1 MATQNKNLSL
11 FNKPEIPSAKGM
23 RFGIVVANWNG
34 EITNNLLTG
43 VKSTLLECGASEKN
57 ITIIEV
63 PGSFELVFGAK
74 LLSKK
79 KLDAIIC
86 LGSVIKGETKHF
98 DFVCNAVS
106 LGIKDLNIA
115 QIGHPILRNKTKDIP
130 INDIKSNNT
139 QKIIEKMIQ
148 TMRKHNG
155 AGLAANQIYEP
166 IRICII
172 EVLDNPRYK
181 HLNTIPLKI
190 LINPKVIIKKDT
202 ATFNSY
208 EGCLSVPNL
217 RGKVR
222 RYNSIN
228 VTYYTMDAKKITEN
242 IKGLESIVYQHEID
256 HLDGY
261 LFTDKVEDN
270 STLVTY
276 ENYQKYYEEEYKKEL
291 EKFNNIAENL
301 S

>member
-1 MATQNKNLSL
+1 MFK
-11 FNKPEIPSAKGM
+11 
-23 RFGIVVANWNG
+23 
-34 EITNNLLTG
+34 
-43 VKSTLLECGASEKN
+43 
-57 ITIIEV
+57 
-63 PGSFELVFGAK
+63 
-74 LLSKK
+74 
-79 KLDAIIC
+79 
-86 LGSVIKGETKHF
+86 
-98 DFVCNAVS
+98 DF
-106 LGIKDLNIA
+106 NIA
-115 QIGHPILRNKTKDIP
+115 QIGHPILRNKTKDMP
-130 INDIKSNNT
+130 INEIKSENT
-139 QKIIEKMIQ
+139 QKIIEKMIK

-181 HLNTIPLKI
+181 HLNTIPLKV
-190 LINPKVIIKKDT
+190 LINPKVIIKKNT

-217 RGKVR
+217 RGKVK
-222 RYNSIN
+222 RYNTIN
-228 VTYYTMDAKKITEN
+228 VTYYTKDAKKITEN

-291 EKFNNIAENL
+291 ENFNSIAESL

>member
-1 MATQNKNLSL
+1 MFK
-11 FNKPEIPSAKGM
+11 
-23 RFGIVVANWNG
+23 
-34 EITNNLLTG
+34 
-43 VKSTLLECGASEKN
+43 
-57 ITIIEV
+57 
-63 PGSFELVFGAK
+63 
-74 LLSKK
+74 
-79 KLDAIIC
+79 
-86 LGSVIKGETKHF
+86 
-98 DFVCNAVS
+98 DF
-106 LGIKDLNIA
+106 NIA

-130 INDIKSNNT
+130 INEIKTENT
-139 QKIIEKMIQ
+139 KKIIEKMIK
-148 TMRKHNG
+148 TMRMHNG

-166 IRICII
+166 ISICIV

-181 HLNTIPLKI
+181 HLNTIPLKV
-190 LINPKVIIKKDT
+190 LINPKVIIKKDS

-217 RGKVR
+217 RGKVK
-222 RYNSIN
+222 RYNTIN

-242 IKGLESIVYQHEID
+242 TKGLESIVYQHEID

-291 EKFNNIAENL
+291 ENFNSIALNL

>member
-1 MATQNKNLSL
+1 MFK
-11 FNKPEIPSAKGM
+11 
-23 RFGIVVANWNG
+23 
-34 EITNNLLTG
+34 
-43 VKSTLLECGASEKN
+43 
-57 ITIIEV
+57 
-63 PGSFELVFGAK
+63 
-74 LLSKK
+74 
-79 KLDAIIC
+79 
-86 LGSVIKGETKHF
+86 
-98 DFVCNAVS
+98 DF
-106 LGIKDLNIA
+106 NIA

-130 INDIKSNNT
+130 INEIKSENT
-139 QKIIEKMIQ
+139 QKIIEKMIK

-181 HLNTIPLKI
+181 HLNTIPLKV

-217 RGKVR
+217 RGKVK
-222 RYNSIN
+222 RYNTIN
-228 VTYYTMDAKKITEN
+228 VTYYNMDAKKITED

-291 EKFNNIAENL
+291 ENFNNIAVNL

>member
-1 MATQNKNLSL
+1 MFK
-11 FNKPEIPSAKGM
+11 
-23 RFGIVVANWNG
+23 
-34 EITNNLLTG
+34 
-43 VKSTLLECGASEKN
+43 
-57 ITIIEV
+57 
-63 PGSFELVFGAK
+63 
-74 LLSKK
+74 
-79 KLDAIIC
+79 
-86 LGSVIKGETKHF
+86 
-98 DFVCNAVS
+98 DF
-106 LGIKDLNIA
+106 NIA

-130 INDIKSNNT
+130 INEIKSENT
-139 QKIIEKMIQ
+139 KKIIEKMIE
-148 TMRKHNG
+148 TMRMHNG

-181 HLNTIPLKI
+181 HLNTIPLKV
-190 LINPKVIIKKDT
+190 LINPKVIIKKDS

-217 RGKVR
+217 RGKVK
-222 RYNSIN
+222 RYNTIN
-228 VTYYTMDAKKITEN
+228 VTYYTMDAKKITED

-291 EKFNNIAENL
+291 ENFNSIAVNL

>member
-1 MATQNKNLSL
+1 M
-11 FNKPEIPSAKGM
+11 F
-23 RFGIVVANWNG
+23 
-34 EITNNLLTG
+34 
-43 VKSTLLECGASEKN
+43 
-57 ITIIEV
+57 
-63 PGSFELVFGAK
+63 
-74 LLSKK
+74 
-79 KLDAIIC
+79 
-86 LGSVIKGETKHF
+86 
-98 DFVCNAVS
+98 
-106 LGIKDLNIA
+106 KDLNIA

-130 INDIKSNNT
+130 INDIKSDNT
-139 QKIIEKMIQ
+139 QKIIEKMIK

-181 HLNTIPLKI
+181 HLNTIPLKV

-291 EKFNNIAENL
+291 ENFNSIAENL

>member
-1 MATQNKNLSL
+1 MFK
-11 FNKPEIPSAKGM
+11 
-23 RFGIVVANWNG
+23 
-34 EITNNLLTG
+34 
-43 VKSTLLECGASEKN
+43 
-57 ITIIEV
+57 
-63 PGSFELVFGAK
+63 
-74 LLSKK
+74 
-79 KLDAIIC
+79 
-86 LGSVIKGETKHF
+86 
-98 DFVCNAVS
+98 DF
-106 LGIKDLNIA
+106 NIA

-130 INDIKSNNT
+130 INEIKSEST
-139 QKIIEKMIQ
+139 QKIIEKMIK
-148 TMRKHNG
+148 TMRMYNG

-166 IRICII
+166 MSICIV

-181 HLNTIPLKI
+181 HLNTIPLKV
-190 LINPKVIIKKDT
+190 LINPKVIIKKDS

-217 RGKVR
+217 RGKVK
-222 RYNSIN
+222 RYNTIN
-228 VTYYTMDAKKITEN
+228 VTYYTMDAKKITED

-291 EKFNNIAENL
+291 ENFKSIAEDL

>member
-1 MATQNKNLSL
+1 M
-11 FNKPEIPSAKGM
+11 F
-23 RFGIVVANWNG
+23 
-34 EITNNLLTG
+34 
-43 VKSTLLECGASEKN
+43 
-57 ITIIEV
+57 
-63 PGSFELVFGAK
+63 
-74 LLSKK
+74 
-79 KLDAIIC
+79 
-86 LGSVIKGETKHF
+86 
-98 DFVCNAVS
+98 
-106 LGIKDLNIA
+106 KDLNIA
-115 QIGHPILRNKTKDIP
+115 QIGHPILRNKTKNIP
-130 INDIKSNNT
+130 INDIKSDNT
-139 QKIIEKMIQ
+139 KKIIEKMIK

-228 VTYYTMDAKKITEN
+228 VTYYTMDAKKVTEN

-291 EKFNNIAENL
+291 ENFNSIAENL

>member
-1 MATQNKNLSL
+1 MFK
-11 FNKPEIPSAKGM
+11 
-23 RFGIVVANWNG
+23 
-34 EITNNLLTG
+34 
-43 VKSTLLECGASEKN
+43 
-57 ITIIEV
+57 
-63 PGSFELVFGAK
+63 
-74 LLSKK
+74 
-79 KLDAIIC
+79 
-86 LGSVIKGETKHF
+86 
-98 DFVCNAVS
+98 DF
-106 LGIKDLNIA
+106 NIA

-130 INDIKSNNT
+130 INEIKSENT
-139 QKIIEKMIQ
+139 KKIIEKMIK
-148 TMRKHNG
+148 TMRMHNG

-181 HLNTIPLKI
+181 HLNTIPLKV
-190 LINPKVIIKKDT
+190 LINPKVIIKKDS

-217 RGKVR
+217 RGKVK
-222 RYNSIN
+222 RYNTIN
-228 VTYYTMDAKKITEN
+228 VTYYNMDAKKITED

-256 HLDGY
+256 HLHGY

-291 EKFNNIAENL
+291 ENFNSIAENL

>member
-1 MATQNKNLSL
+1 M
-11 FNKPEIPSAKGM
+11 
-23 RFGIVVANWNG
+23 
-34 EITNNLLTG
+34 
-43 VKSTLLECGASEKN
+43 
-57 ITIIEV
+57 
-63 PGSFELVFGAK
+63 
-74 LLSKK
+74 
-79 KLDAIIC
+79 
-86 LGSVIKGETKHF
+86 
-98 DFVCNAVS
+98 
-106 LGIKDLNIA
+106 IKDLNIA

-130 INDIKSNNT
+130 INDIKSDNT
-139 QKIIEKMIQ
+139 QKIIEKMIK

-242 IKGLESIVYQHEID
+242 IRGLESIVYQHEID

-291 EKFNNIAENL
+291 ENFNSIAENL

>member
-1 MATQNKNLSL
+1 M
-11 FNKPEIPSAKGM
+11 F
-23 RFGIVVANWNG
+23 
-34 EITNNLLTG
+34 
-43 VKSTLLECGASEKN
+43 
-57 ITIIEV
+57 
-63 PGSFELVFGAK
+63 
-74 LLSKK
+74 
-79 KLDAIIC
+79 
-86 LGSVIKGETKHF
+86 
-98 DFVCNAVS
+98 
-106 LGIKDLNIA
+106 KDLNIA

-130 INDIKSNNT
+130 INDIKSDNT
-139 QKIIEKMIQ
+139 HKIIEKMIK

-181 HLNTIPLKI
+181 HLNTIPLKV

-291 EKFNNIAENL
+291 ENFNSIAENL

>member
-1 MATQNKNLSL
+1 MFK
-11 FNKPEIPSAKGM
+11 
-23 RFGIVVANWNG
+23 
-34 EITNNLLTG
+34 
-43 VKSTLLECGASEKN
+43 
-57 ITIIEV
+57 
-63 PGSFELVFGAK
+63 
-74 LLSKK
+74 
-79 KLDAIIC
+79 
-86 LGSVIKGETKHF
+86 
-98 DFVCNAVS
+98 DF
-106 LGIKDLNIA
+106 NIA
-115 QIGHPILRNKTKDIP
+115 QIGHPILRNKTRDIP
-130 INDIKSNNT
+130 INEIKSENT
-139 QKIIEKMIQ
+139 QKIIEKMIK

-181 HLNTIPLKI
+181 HLSTIPLKV
-190 LINPKVIIKKDT
+190 LINPKIIIKKDT

-217 RGKVR
+217 RGKVK
-222 RYNSIN
+222 RYNTIN
-228 VTYYTMDAKKITEN
+228 VTYYTMDAKKITED

-291 EKFNNIAENL
+291 ENFNSIAENL

>member
-1 MATQNKNLSL
+1 M
-11 FNKPEIPSAKGM
+11 
-23 RFGIVVANWNG
+23 
-34 EITNNLLTG
+34 
-43 VKSTLLECGASEKN
+43 
-57 ITIIEV
+57 
-63 PGSFELVFGAK
+63 
-74 LLSKK
+74 
-79 KLDAIIC
+79 
-86 LGSVIKGETKHF
+86 
-98 DFVCNAVS
+98 
-106 LGIKDLNIA
+106 IKDLNIA

-130 INDIKSNNT
+130 INDIKSDNT
-139 QKIIEKMIQ
+139 KKIIEKMIK

-276 ENYQKYYEEEYKKEL
+276 ENYQKYYEEGYKKEL
-291 EKFNNIAENL
+291 ESFNSIAKNL

>member
-1 MATQNKNLSL
+1 MFK
-11 FNKPEIPSAKGM
+11 
-23 RFGIVVANWNG
+23 
-34 EITNNLLTG
+34 
-43 VKSTLLECGASEKN
+43 
-57 ITIIEV
+57 
-63 PGSFELVFGAK
+63 
-74 LLSKK
+74 
-79 KLDAIIC
+79 
-86 LGSVIKGETKHF
+86 
-98 DFVCNAVS
+98 DF
-106 LGIKDLNIA
+106 NIA

-130 INDIKSNNT
+130 INEIKSENT
-139 QKIIEKMIQ
+139 QKIIEKMIK

-181 HLNTIPLKI
+181 HLNTIPLKV

-217 RGKVR
+217 RGKVK
-222 RYNSIN
+222 RYNTIN
-228 VTYYTMDAKKITEN
+228 VTYYTINAKKITED

-276 ENYQKYYEEEYKKEL
+276 ENYQKYYEEGYKKEL
-291 EKFNNIAENL
+291 ENFNSIAENL

>member
-1 MATQNKNLSL
+1 M
-11 FNKPEIPSAKGM
+11 
-23 RFGIVVANWNG
+23 
-34 EITNNLLTG
+34 
-43 VKSTLLECGASEKN
+43 
-57 ITIIEV
+57 
-63 PGSFELVFGAK
+63 
-74 LLSKK
+74 
-79 KLDAIIC
+79 
-86 LGSVIKGETKHF
+86 
-98 DFVCNAVS
+98 
-106 LGIKDLNIA
+106 IKDLNIA

-130 INDIKSNNT
+130 INDIKSTNT
-139 QKIIEKMIQ
+139 QKIIEKMIK

-181 HLNTIPLKI
+181 HLNTIPLKV

-202 ATFNSY
+202 TTFNSY

-291 EKFNNIAENL
+291 ENFNSIAESL

>member
-1 MATQNKNLSL
+1 MFK
-11 FNKPEIPSAKGM
+11 
-23 RFGIVVANWNG
+23 
-34 EITNNLLTG
+34 
-43 VKSTLLECGASEKN
+43 
-57 ITIIEV
+57 
-63 PGSFELVFGAK
+63 
-74 LLSKK
+74 
-79 KLDAIIC
+79 
-86 LGSVIKGETKHF
+86 
-98 DFVCNAVS
+98 DF
-106 LGIKDLNIA
+106 NIA

-130 INDIKSNNT
+130 INEIKSENT
-139 QKIIEKMIQ
+139 QKIIEKMIK
-148 TMRKHNG
+148 TMRMHNG

-181 HLNTIPLKI
+181 HLNTIPLKV

-217 RGKVR
+217 RGKVK
-222 RYNSIN
+222 RYNTIN
-228 VTYYTMDAKKITEN
+228 VTYYTKDAKKITED

-291 EKFNNIAENL
+291 ENFNSIAKNL

>member
-1 MATQNKNLSL
+1 MFK
-11 FNKPEIPSAKGM
+11 
-23 RFGIVVANWNG
+23 
-34 EITNNLLTG
+34 
-43 VKSTLLECGASEKN
+43 
-57 ITIIEV
+57 
-63 PGSFELVFGAK
+63 
-74 LLSKK
+74 
-79 KLDAIIC
+79 
-86 LGSVIKGETKHF
+86 
-98 DFVCNAVS
+98 DF
-106 LGIKDLNIA
+106 NIA

-130 INDIKSNNT
+130 INEIKSENT
-139 QKIIEKMIQ
+139 QKIIEKMIK

-181 HLNTIPLKI
+181 HLNTIPLKV

-217 RGKVR
+217 RGKVK
-222 RYNSIN
+222 RYNTIN
-228 VTYYTMDAKKITEN
+228 ITYYTKDAKKITED

-291 EKFNNIAENL
+291 ENFNSIAKNL

>member
-1 MATQNKNLSL
+1 MFK
-11 FNKPEIPSAKGM
+11 
-23 RFGIVVANWNG
+23 
-34 EITNNLLTG
+34 
-43 VKSTLLECGASEKN
+43 
-57 ITIIEV
+57 
-63 PGSFELVFGAK
+63 
-74 LLSKK
+74 
-79 KLDAIIC
+79 
-86 LGSVIKGETKHF
+86 
-98 DFVCNAVS
+98 DF
-106 LGIKDLNIA
+106 NIA

-130 INDIKSNNT
+130 INEIKSENT
-139 QKIIEKMIQ
+139 KKIIEKMIK
-148 TMRKHNG
+148 TMRMHNG

-166 IRICII
+166 MSICIV

-181 HLNTIPLKI
+181 HLNTIPLKV
-190 LINPKVIIKKDT
+190 LINPKVIIKKDS

-217 RGKVR
+217 RGKVK
-222 RYNSIN
+222 RYNTIN
-228 VTYYTMDAKKITEN
+228 VTYYTMDAKKITED
-242 IKGLESIVYQHEID
+242 IKGLQSIVYQHEID

-291 EKFNNIAENL
+291 ENFNSIAVNL

>member
-1 MATQNKNLSL
+1 MFK
-11 FNKPEIPSAKGM
+11 
-23 RFGIVVANWNG
+23 
-34 EITNNLLTG
+34 
-43 VKSTLLECGASEKN
+43 
-57 ITIIEV
+57 
-63 PGSFELVFGAK
+63 
-74 LLSKK
+74 
-79 KLDAIIC
+79 
-86 LGSVIKGETKHF
+86 
-98 DFVCNAVS
+98 DF
-106 LGIKDLNIA
+106 NIA

-130 INDIKSNNT
+130 INEIKSENT
-139 QKIIEKMIQ
+139 QKIIEKMIK

-181 HLNTIPLKI
+181 HLNTIPLKV
-190 LINPKVIIKKDT
+190 LINPKVIIKKNT

-217 RGKVR
+217 RGKVK
-222 RYNSIN
+222 RYNTIN
-228 VTYYTMDAKKITEN
+228 VTYYNMDAKKITED

-256 HLDGY
+256 HLHGY

-291 EKFNNIAENL
+291 ENFNSIAVNL

>member
-1 MATQNKNLSL
+1 M
-11 FNKPEIPSAKGM
+11 
-23 RFGIVVANWNG
+23 
-34 EITNNLLTG
+34 
-43 VKSTLLECGASEKN
+43 
-57 ITIIEV
+57 
-63 PGSFELVFGAK
+63 
-74 LLSKK
+74 
-79 KLDAIIC
+79 
-86 LGSVIKGETKHF
+86 IK
-98 DFVCNAVS
+98 
-106 LGIKDLNIA
+106 
-115 QIGHPILRNKTKDIP
+115 
-130 INDIKSNNT
+130 
-139 QKIIEKMIQ
+139 
-148 TMRKHNG
+148 TMRMHNG

-181 HLNTIPLKI
+181 HLNTIPLKV
-190 LINPKVIIKKDT
+190 LINPKVIIKKDS

-217 RGKVR
+217 RGKVK
-222 RYNSIN
+222 RYNTIN
-228 VTYYTMDAKKITEN
+228 VTYYTMDAKKITED

-291 EKFNNIAENL
+291 ENFNSIAENL

>member
-1 MATQNKNLSL
+1 MFK
-11 FNKPEIPSAKGM
+11 
-23 RFGIVVANWNG
+23 
-34 EITNNLLTG
+34 
-43 VKSTLLECGASEKN
+43 
-57 ITIIEV
+57 
-63 PGSFELVFGAK
+63 
-74 LLSKK
+74 
-79 KLDAIIC
+79 
-86 LGSVIKGETKHF
+86 
-98 DFVCNAVS
+98 DF
-106 LGIKDLNIA
+106 NIA

-130 INDIKSNNT
+130 INEIKSENT
-139 QKIIEKMIQ
+139 KKIIEKMIK
-148 TMRKHNG
+148 TMRMHNG

-166 IRICII
+166 ISICIV

-181 HLNTIPLKI
+181 HLNTIPLKV

-217 RGKVR
+217 RGKVK
-222 RYNSIN
+222 RYNTIN
-228 VTYYTMDAKKITEN
+228 VTYYNMDAKKITED

-291 EKFNNIAENL
+291 VNFNSIAENL

>member
-1 MATQNKNLSL
+1 MFK
-11 FNKPEIPSAKGM
+11 
-23 RFGIVVANWNG
+23 
-34 EITNNLLTG
+34 
-43 VKSTLLECGASEKN
+43 
-57 ITIIEV
+57 
-63 PGSFELVFGAK
+63 
-74 LLSKK
+74 
-79 KLDAIIC
+79 
-86 LGSVIKGETKHF
+86 
-98 DFVCNAVS
+98 DF
-106 LGIKDLNIA
+106 NIA

-130 INDIKSNNT
+130 INEIKSENT
-139 QKIIEKMIQ
+139 KKIIEKMIK
-148 TMRKHNG
+148 TMRMHNG

-166 IRICII
+166 MSICIV

-181 HLNTIPLKI
+181 HLNTIPLKV

-217 RGKVR
+217 RGKVK
-222 RYNSIN
+222 RYNTIN
-228 VTYYTMDAKKITEN
+228 VTYYTKDAKKITED

-276 ENYQKYYEEEYKKEL
+276 ENYQKYYEEGYKKEL
-291 EKFNNIAENL
+291 ENFNSIAENL

>member
-1 MATQNKNLSL
+1 MFK
-11 FNKPEIPSAKGM
+11 
-23 RFGIVVANWNG
+23 
-34 EITNNLLTG
+34 
-43 VKSTLLECGASEKN
+43 
-57 ITIIEV
+57 
-63 PGSFELVFGAK
+63 
-74 LLSKK
+74 
-79 KLDAIIC
+79 
-86 LGSVIKGETKHF
+86 
-98 DFVCNAVS
+98 DF
-106 LGIKDLNIA
+106 NIA

-130 INDIKSNNT
+130 INEIKSENT
-139 QKIIEKMIQ
+139 QKIIEKMIK

-181 HLNTIPLKI
+181 HLNTIPLKV

-217 RGKVR
+217 RGKVK
-222 RYNSIN
+222 RYNTIN
-228 VTYYTMDAKKITEN
+228 VTYYTMDAKKITED

-291 EKFNNIAENL
+291 ENFNSIAENL

>member
-1 MATQNKNLSL
+1 MFK
-11 FNKPEIPSAKGM
+11 
-23 RFGIVVANWNG
+23 
-34 EITNNLLTG
+34 
-43 VKSTLLECGASEKN
+43 
-57 ITIIEV
+57 
-63 PGSFELVFGAK
+63 
-74 LLSKK
+74 
-79 KLDAIIC
+79 
-86 LGSVIKGETKHF
+86 
-98 DFVCNAVS
+98 DF
-106 LGIKDLNIA
+106 NIA

-130 INDIKSNNT
+130 INEIKSENT
-139 QKIIEKMIQ
+139 QKIIEKMIK

-181 HLNTIPLKI
+181 HLNTIPLKV

-217 RGKVR
+217 RGKVK
-222 RYNSIN
+222 RYNTIN
-228 VTYYTMDAKKITEN
+228 VTYYNMDAKKITED

-256 HLDGY
+256 HLHGY

-276 ENYQKYYEEEYKKEL
+276 ENYQKYYEEAYKKEL
-291 EKFNNIAENL
+291 EDFNSIADNL

>member
-1 MATQNKNLSL
+1 MFKN
-11 FNKPEIPSAKGM
+11 F
-23 RFGIVVANWNG
+23 
-34 EITNNLLTG
+34 
-43 VKSTLLECGASEKN
+43 
-57 ITIIEV
+57 
-63 PGSFELVFGAK
+63 
-74 LLSKK
+74 
-79 KLDAIIC
+79 
-86 LGSVIKGETKHF
+86 
-98 DFVCNAVS
+98 
-106 LGIKDLNIA
+106 NIA

-130 INDIKSNNT
+130 INEIKSENT
-139 QKIIEKMIQ
+139 QKIIEKMIK

-181 HLNTIPLKI
+181 HLNTIPLKV

-217 RGKVR
+217 RGKVK
-222 RYNSIN
+222 RYNTIN
-228 VTYYTMDAKKITEN
+228 VTYYTMDAKKITED

-291 EKFNNIAENL
+291 ENFNSIAVNL

>member
-1 MATQNKNLSL
+1 MFKN
-11 FNKPEIPSAKGM
+11 F
-23 RFGIVVANWNG
+23 
-34 EITNNLLTG
+34 
-43 VKSTLLECGASEKN
+43 
-57 ITIIEV
+57 
-63 PGSFELVFGAK
+63 
-74 LLSKK
+74 
-79 KLDAIIC
+79 
-86 LGSVIKGETKHF
+86 
-98 DFVCNAVS
+98 
-106 LGIKDLNIA
+106 NIA

-130 INDIKSNNT
+130 INEIKSENT
-139 QKIIEKMIQ
+139 QKIIEKMIN
-148 TMRKHNG
+148 TMREHNG

-181 HLNTIPLKI
+181 HLNTIPLKV
-190 LINPKVIIKKDT
+190 LINPKIVIKKDT

-217 RGKVR
+217 RGKVK
-222 RYNSIN
+222 RYNTIN
-228 VTYYTMDAKKITEN
+228 VTYYTMDAKKITED

-291 EKFNNIAENL
+291 ANFNSIAENL

>member
-1 MATQNKNLSL
+1 
-11 FNKPEIPSAKGM
+11 
-23 RFGIVVANWNG
+23 
-34 EITNNLLTG
+34 
-43 VKSTLLECGASEKN
+43 
-57 ITIIEV
+57 
-63 PGSFELVFGAK
+63 
-74 LLSKK
+74 
-79 KLDAIIC
+79 
-86 LGSVIKGETKHF
+86 
-98 DFVCNAVS
+98 
-106 LGIKDLNIA
+106 
-115 QIGHPILRNKTKDIP
+115 
-130 INDIKSNNT
+130 
-139 QKIIEKMIQ
+139 
-148 TMRKHNG
+148 MRKHNG

-181 HLNTIPLKI
+181 HLNTIPLKV

-291 EKFNNIAENL
+291 ENFNSIAENL

>member
-1 MATQNKNLSL
+1 MFK
-11 FNKPEIPSAKGM
+11 
-23 RFGIVVANWNG
+23 
-34 EITNNLLTG
+34 
-43 VKSTLLECGASEKN
+43 
-57 ITIIEV
+57 
-63 PGSFELVFGAK
+63 
-74 LLSKK
+74 
-79 KLDAIIC
+79 
-86 LGSVIKGETKHF
+86 
-98 DFVCNAVS
+98 DF
-106 LGIKDLNIA
+106 NIA

-130 INDIKSNNT
+130 INEIKSENT
-139 QKIIEKMIQ
+139 QKVIEKMIK
-148 TMRKHNG
+148 TMRMHNG

-181 HLNTIPLKI
+181 HLNTIPLKV

-217 RGKVR
+217 RGKVK
-222 RYNSIN
+222 RYNTIN
-228 VTYYTMDAKKITEN
+228 VTYYNMDAKKITED

-256 HLDGY
+256 HLHGF

-276 ENYQKYYEEEYKKEL
+276 ENYQKYYEEEYKREL
-291 EKFNNIAENL
+291 ENFNSIAVNL

>member
-1 MATQNKNLSL
+1 M
-11 FNKPEIPSAKGM
+11 F
-23 RFGIVVANWNG
+23 
-34 EITNNLLTG
+34 
-43 VKSTLLECGASEKN
+43 
-57 ITIIEV
+57 
-63 PGSFELVFGAK
+63 
-74 LLSKK
+74 
-79 KLDAIIC
+79 
-86 LGSVIKGETKHF
+86 
-98 DFVCNAVS
+98 
-106 LGIKDLNIA
+106 KDLNIA

-130 INDIKSNNT
+130 INDIKSDNT
-139 QKIIEKMIQ
+139 QKIIEKMIK

-228 VTYYTMDAKKITEN
+228 VTYYTMDAKRITEN

-291 EKFNNIAENL
+291 ENFNSIAENL

>member
-1 MATQNKNLSL
+1 MFK
-11 FNKPEIPSAKGM
+11 
-23 RFGIVVANWNG
+23 
-34 EITNNLLTG
+34 
-43 VKSTLLECGASEKN
+43 
-57 ITIIEV
+57 
-63 PGSFELVFGAK
+63 
-74 LLSKK
+74 
-79 KLDAIIC
+79 
-86 LGSVIKGETKHF
+86 
-98 DFVCNAVS
+98 DF
-106 LGIKDLNIA
+106 NIA

-130 INDIKSNNT
+130 INEIKSENT
-139 QKIIEKMIQ
+139 KKIIEKMIK

-155 AGLAANQIYEP
+155 VGLAANQIYEP
-166 IRICII
+166 IRLCII
-172 EVLDNPRYK
+172 EVLNNPRYK
-181 HLNTIPLKI
+181 NLNTIPLKI

-217 RGKVR
+217 RGKVK
-222 RYNSIN
+222 RYNTIN
-228 VTYYTMDAKKITEN
+228 VTYYNMDAKKITED

-276 ENYQKYYEEEYKKEL
+276 ENYQKYYEEGYIKEL
-291 EKFNNIAENL
+291 ENFNSIAENL

>member
-1 MATQNKNLSL
+1 MFK
-11 FNKPEIPSAKGM
+11 
-23 RFGIVVANWNG
+23 
-34 EITNNLLTG
+34 
-43 VKSTLLECGASEKN
+43 
-57 ITIIEV
+57 
-63 PGSFELVFGAK
+63 
-74 LLSKK
+74 
-79 KLDAIIC
+79 
-86 LGSVIKGETKHF
+86 
-98 DFVCNAVS
+98 DF
-106 LGIKDLNIA
+106 NIA

-130 INDIKSNNT
+130 INEIKSENT
-139 QKIIEKMIQ
+139 QKIIEKMIK

-181 HLNTIPLKI
+181 HLNTIPLKV

-217 RGKVR
+217 RGKVK
-222 RYNSIN
+222 RYNTIN
-228 VTYYTMDAKKITEN
+228 ITYYTKDAKKITED

-291 EKFNNIAENL
+291 ENFNSIAENL

>member
-1 MATQNKNLSL
+1 MFK
-11 FNKPEIPSAKGM
+11 
-23 RFGIVVANWNG
+23 
-34 EITNNLLTG
+34 
-43 VKSTLLECGASEKN
+43 
-57 ITIIEV
+57 
-63 PGSFELVFGAK
+63 
-74 LLSKK
+74 
-79 KLDAIIC
+79 
-86 LGSVIKGETKHF
+86 
-98 DFVCNAVS
+98 DF
-106 LGIKDLNIA
+106 NIA

-130 INDIKSNNT
+130 INEIKSEST
-139 QKIIEKMIQ
+139 QKIIEKMIK

-181 HLNTIPLKI
+181 HLNTIPLKV

-217 RGKVR
+217 RGKVK
-222 RYNSIN
+222 RYNTIN
-228 VTYYTMDAKKITEN
+228 VTYYTKDAKKITED

-276 ENYQKYYEEEYKKEL
+276 ENYQKYYDEGYKKEL
-291 EKFNNIAENL
+291 ENFNSIAENL